1 MHPRSWLR
9 AALSRV
15 LYPLML
21 AGSVLLARV
30 LLGHGVGGGVAV
42 TLVILTALVVVT
54 GLERLMP
61 YRREWNVRAGDL
73 PQDVAYLGIGAVMQP
88 IARGVAEGAVAAG
101 VLALHAAWPTLAW
114 SRRTGLGTWALALL
128 GLAASDLVKYVIHR
142 KSHESAWLFRFH
154 AAHHAPERIYGL
166 NGIRLHPVNLLWNL
180 VPDALV
186 PLALGLGGT
195 ELVLVA
201 AFRGTVAALQHA
213 NVELRLGPLDWIFS
227 TPTLHRMH
235 HATNL
240 ADANSNY
247 GSTFIVWD
255 LLFGTRNPP
264 RPNEPATLGLADGVQ
279 PPRLAA
285 QLLWPWCEARAAT
298 CRLLRWSGHTQPR

>member
-1 MHPRSWLR
+1 MHLSARLR
-9 AALSRV
+9 TVLSRV
-15 LYPLML
+15 LYPLVL
-21 AGSVLLARV
+21 AGSVLLARA
-30 LLGHGVGGGVAV
+30 LLHRGVSGGVSV
-42 TLVILTALVVVT
+42 TLVILAALLVVT

-61 YRREWNVRAGDL
+61 YRREWNVRAGDV

-101 VLALHAAWPTLAW
+101 VIAVHAAWPSLAW
-114 SRRTGLGTWALALL
+114 SQRTGLGTFTLALL
-128 GLAASDLVKYVIHR
+128 GLAASDLVKYAIHR

-154 AAHHAPERIYGL
+154 AAHHAPARIYGL

-213 NVELRLGPLDWIFS
+213 NIDLRLGPLDWIFS

-240 ADANSNY
+240 EDANSNY

-255 LLFGTRNPP
+255 VLFGTRNPP
-264 RPNEPATLGLADGVQ
+264 RPNEPVTLGLADGVQ

-298 CRLLRWSGHTQPR
+298 CRLLRWTGHTPPS

>member
-1 MHPRSWLR
+1 M
-9 AALSRV
+9 LSRIA
-15 LYPLML
+15 YPLVLGGSMALCL
-21 AGSVLLARV
+21 A
-30 LLGHGVGGGVAV
+30 LLGRGMSGGVAV
-42 TLVILTALVVVT
+42 TVVILATLLVVT
-54 GLERLMP
+54 ALERLMP
-61 YRREWNVRAGDL
+61 HRREWNVRASDL

-88 IARGVAEGAVAAG
+88 IARGVAEGAVTAG
-101 VLALHAAWPTLAW
+101 ALALHAAWPGLAW
-114 SRRTGLGTWALALL
+114 SQRAGLGAWAMALLALA
-128 GLAASDLVKYVIHR
+128 GADLVKYAIHR

-154 AAHHAPERIYGL
+154 AAHHAPDRIYAL

-186 PLALGLGGT
+186 PLALGLGST
-195 ELVLVA
+195 EIVLVA

-235 HATNL
+235 HATNM

-247 GSTFIVWD
+247 GSTLIVWD

-264 RPNEPATLGLADGVQ
+264 RPSEPETLGLADGVQ

-298 CRLLRWSGHTQPR
+298 CRLLRWAGHTRPG